1 MRHFSFGFLRARA
14 YRSEREDN
22 FGLNYS
28 MESRVYVIK
37 KKNEEERKDCKRFKI
52 CKLNLKPFLMM
63 VGFGKNP
70 NFV

>member
-14 YRSEREDN
+14 YGSEREDN

-28 MESRVYVIK
+28 MLSRVYVIK
-37 KKNEEERKDCKRFKI
+37 KKKEERRDCKRFKVW
-52 CKLNLKPFLMM
+52 KLNLKPFLMM
-63 VGFGKNP
+63 FGFGKNP

>member
-14 YRSEREDN
+14 YGSEREGN

-28 MESRVYVIK
+28 MSSRVYVIK
-37 KKNEEERKDCKRFKI
+37 KKKEEERRDCKRFKVW
-52 CKLNLKPFLMM
+52 KLNLKPFFMM
-63 VGFGKNP
+63 VEFGKNP